1 MTRLVGVAAVLW
13 LSLLPALA
21 SGESVSVITVDGTIG
36 PATAGYVS
44 RAVDEAA
51 LKNSQC
57 LIIRLNTPGGLLDSM
72 EKIVQNLLGSP
83 IPVVVYVSPAA
94 GTAANAGCFITLA
107 ADMPA
112 WPPATPIGRAQPV
125 SLAIT
130 AIPEDTSDSTMP
142 QTVD

>member
-57 LIIRLNTPGGLLDSM
+57 LIIRLNTPGALLDSM
-72 EKIVQNLLGSP
+72 EKIVQKLLGSP
-83 IPVVVYVSPAA
+83 IPVVVYVSPAG
-94 GTAANAGCFITLA
+94 GTAASAGCFITLA
-107 ADMPA
+107 ADIAAMT
-112 WPPATPIGRAQPV
+112 PATTIGASHPV
-125 SLAIT
+125 SLGIT
-130 AIPEDTSDSTMP
+130 GRSDENMAS
-142 QTVD
+142 